1 MPLPISSA
9 APTILVRR
17 DAYERAALVRE
28 AIDERLGLT
37 DDEFRVEGDLVVIGP
52 IHDTEAL
59 TSFIDALEAAGL
71 AMFDDF
77 FELSGNWPDWLLLHA
92 STRPV

>member
-1 MPLPISSA
+1 MPLPINSA

-17 DAYERAALVRE
+17 DAYERAAIVRQ
-28 AIDERLGLT
+28 AIDDRLGLT
-37 DDEFRVEGDLVVIGP
+37 DDEFRVEGDLVAIGP
-52 IHDTEAL
+52 IYDAEAL

-77 FELSGNWPDWLLLHA
+77 FELSGNWPDWLMLHA
-92 STRPV
+92 STRRD